1 MMPFVNEYISPEDAE
16 KYTLAEIDVQ
26 LRAGGISQQWT
37 IDRERD
43 IYLRI
48 VSRGR
53 EEEDRHESLWSFYWK
68 GTPLLLRLDLLDAG
82 GKAGSMGWSRWQLVY
97 LNGSKGLPAA
107 MKPNQQRILDDL
119 KEALTTYKDSG
130 ILARCTDYTVLLE
143 LAEDCIL

>member
-1 MMPFVNEYISPEDAE
+1 MPFVNEYISPEDAE
-16 KYTLAEIDVQ
+16 KYALAEIDAQ

-48 VSRGR
+48 VSRGH

-82 GKAGSMGWSRWQLVY
+82 GKRGGAAWSHWGLIFI
-97 LNGSKGLPAA
+97 NGSRGLPLQL
-107 MKPNQQRILDDL
+107 KDSRQTILEDL
-119 KEALTTYKDSG
+119 RQALSAYKDAG
-130 ILARCTDYTVLLE
+130 VLSKSTEFSVTLDI
-143 LAEDCIL
+143 AEDCVL